1 MEKQKELSSLD
12 KLKNIL
18 RRKADDGV
26 KISVA
31 NAGWVLNLAYAA
43 GQHKAVKD
51 AKGLDWWQN
60 PLNISG
66 RTNFGTS
73 YDIYRNVYSNLYI
86 LKYNNSFTRL
96 QGRLS
101 GNEVSFSEN
110 KIFTEEDIKY
120 AFNAGRE
127 SVVENMPDLEFNQN
141 SKGDIVA
148 DNTIFSESY
157 HLCAIATTG
166 KWSFYMGYDT
176 PVEWYDT
183 AEEAMDAANND
194 YRERVKQTLGL

>member
-51 AKGLDWWQN
+51 AKGLEWCEN

-73 YDIYRNVYSNLYI
+73 YDIYRNVHINSYMLN
-86 LKYNNSFTRL
+86 YNGNF
-96 QGRLS
+96 LS
-101 GNEVSFSEN
+101 
-110 KIFTEEDIKY
+110 TC
-120 AFNAGRE
+120 
-127 SVVENMPDLEFNQN
+127 
-141 SKGDIVA
+141 
-148 DNTIFSESY
+148 NTI
-157 HLCAIATTG
+157 
-166 KWSFYMGYDT
+166 
-176 PVEWYDT
+176 
-183 AEEAMDAANND
+183 EEAKEIAERD
-194 YRERVKQTLGL
+194 YKEKLKECLL